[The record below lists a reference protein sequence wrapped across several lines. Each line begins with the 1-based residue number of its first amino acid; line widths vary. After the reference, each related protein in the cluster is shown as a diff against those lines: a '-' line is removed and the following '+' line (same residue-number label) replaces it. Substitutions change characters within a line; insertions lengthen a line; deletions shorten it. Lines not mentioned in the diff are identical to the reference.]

1 MPFPRALF
9 ARKLLSQAQS
19 LNYGSVSFDILLSQV
34 IEKLLSVTYH
44 LGETS
49 LRMEILGVL
58 LHVLGKGVDSVGQNR
73 YLYLG
78 RTGVLLIDLVLCD
91 NGGFGLLGNHLSSP
105 FFFIFPIS
113 A

>member
-34 IEKLLSVTYH
+34 IQKLLSVTNH
-44 LGETS
+44 LGVSS

-58 LHVLGKGVDSVGQNR
+58 LHVLGELIDSGCKNR
-73 YLYLG
+73 NLNLG
-78 RTGVLLIDLVLCD
+78 RTCVLLIDLI
-91 NGGFGLLGNHLSSP
+91 LLNEGCLFFLRNHLSSP
-105 FFFIFPIS
+105 F
-113 A
+113 